1 MRRIRTP
8 EVIYYA
14 LGCPACDDM
23 FKDLFIFCVQNTIC
37 YEVKKDVKGLEEPT
51 MRWKD
56 EWFKGEDM
64 ITEFKDQWRIKH
76 AV

>member
-1 MRRIRTP
+1 MERVRTP

-14 LGCPACDDM
+14 IGCPVCDDL
-23 FKDLFIFCVQNTIC
+23 FRELFIFCVQNTIC
-37 YEVKKDVKGLEEPT
+37 YEVKRYVKDLEEPT

-56 EWFKGEDM
+56 LWFTGEDM
-64 ITEFKDQWRIKH
+64 VKDFKEQWRIQH